1 MPFRREDNRYPVQAP
16 KGRQTTARRWTPIG
30 PHRCKMVDQSTEALK
45 GRRNV
50 WRTELFP
57 LRCC

>member
-1 MPFRREDNRYPVQAP
+1 MPFNLEGNRYPVQAP
-16 KGRQTTARRWTPIG
+16 KGRQTTGRRWSPVG
-30 PHRCKMVDQSTEALK
+30 RNPCKKVDQSTEALK

-57 LRCC
+57 LHCC